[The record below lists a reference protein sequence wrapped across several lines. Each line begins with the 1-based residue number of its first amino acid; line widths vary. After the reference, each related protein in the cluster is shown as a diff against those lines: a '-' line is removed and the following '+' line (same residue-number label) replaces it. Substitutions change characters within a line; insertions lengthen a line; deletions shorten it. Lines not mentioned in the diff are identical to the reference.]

1 MKREVA
7 KDPWEARLKPI
18 SKDQLT
24 KGNLPPWI
32 LRAYEADD
40 YYVDLKT
47 GKKNINNGTI
57 VLKSLW
63 W

>member
-1 MKREVA
+1 
-7 KDPWEARLKPI
+7 
-18 SKDQLT
+18 
-24 KGNLPPWI
+24 LPPWI